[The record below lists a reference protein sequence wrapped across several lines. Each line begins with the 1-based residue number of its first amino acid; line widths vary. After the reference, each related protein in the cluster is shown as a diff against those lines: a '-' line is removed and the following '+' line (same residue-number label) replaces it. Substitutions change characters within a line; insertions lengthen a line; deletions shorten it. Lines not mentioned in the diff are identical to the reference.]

1 MIKRITYKEKEYPV
15 KAGYYALSQTQ
26 NELKK
31 LGVELDMENILT
43 GDISILEP
51 LLYYSLKMGAHLEDK
66 ELILKRDDIPF
77 VLDGCFTEFMIM
89 LPEFFP
95 KDEKLGEVKGVKKA
109 PLKRK

>member
-1 MIKRITYKEKEYPV
+1 M

-31 LGVELDMENILT
+31 DGVELDMENILK

-51 LLYYSLKMGAHLEDK
+51 LLFYSLKMGAHLEDTEMK
-66 ELILKRDDIPF
+66 IKRDMIPF

-95 KDEKLGEVKGVKKA
+95 KDEKLGEAKGVKKT
-109 PLKRK
+109 PQKEK